1 MMQITKISKIT
12 FFNEF
17 GQIVLI
23 LLLVITVSLGI
34 GLAVIQRS
42 LTDIS
47 TASNVELSSRAFSAA
62 EAGIERALNGN
73 TSGITVGETGNNS
86 SATLA
91 DSGLLPAANQAL
103 EYPPLSKEDTAQF
116 WLANLDNLND
126 YYTQSSL
133 DIYWGAQNIADLNDR
148 PALALTL
155 IYFSG
160 GKYQS
165 KKYFFDPNSTRIS
178 SNGFRTPNSCSNT
191 LTAITT
197 SYGANRSFYCT
208 TKLSSLPSGLKLL
221 RARFLYSSTPQQL
234 AVKPAGTCTNGCSL
248 PPQARVFTST
258 GLAGS
263 TQRVLQLFKLD
274 KTVPPFFDYAV
285 FAAGDINK

>member
-1 MMQITKISKIT
+1 MSK
-12 FFNEF
+12 FLNAS

-73 TSGITVGETGNNS
+73 TSGVTVGETGNSS
-86 SATLA
+86 SATLT
-91 DSGLLPAANQAL
+91 DSGLLPSANQAL

-116 WLANLDNLND
+116 WLADPNTLND
-126 YYTQSSL
+126 YYTQNTL
-133 DIYWGAQNIADLNDR
+133 DIYWGTQNIADPNDR
-148 PALALTL
+148 PALSLTL

-178 SNGFRTPNSCSNT
+178 TNGFKAPDNCSNV

-197 SYGANRSFYCT
+197 SYGSNRSFYCT
-208 TKLSSLPSGLKLL
+208 SKISNLPSGLKLL
-221 RARFLYSSTPQQL
+221 RARFLYNTTPQAL
-234 AVKPAGTCTNGCSL
+234 VVKPTGSCNNGCSL
-248 PPQARVFTST
+248 PPQARLFTSV
-258 GLAGS
+258 GIAGS

-274 KTVPPFFDYAV
+274 KTVPPFFDYAI
-285 FAAGDINK
+285 FTAGDLTK

>member
-1 MMQITKISKIT
+1 MTKLKENRILLVQT
-12 FFNEF
+12 

-42 LTDIS
+42 LSDIS
-47 TASNVELSSRAFSAA
+47 TSSNVELSSRAFSAA

-73 TSGITVGETGNNS
+73 TSGVTEGETGNNS
-86 SATLA
+86 SATLQ
-91 DSGLLPAANQAL
+91 DSGLLPVAHQAL

-116 WLANLDNLND
+116 WLSDPTTLND
-126 YYTQSSL
+126 YYSQNTL
-133 DIYWGAQNIADLNDR
+133 DIYWGAQNIADPNDR

-155 IYFSG
+155 VYLSS

-165 KKYFFDPNSTRIS
+165 KKYFFDPNSTRAS
-178 SNGFRTPNSCSNT
+178 SNGFTTPASCNDN
-191 LTAITT
+191 LGAIST
-197 SYGANRSFYCT
+197 SYGSNRRFYCT
-208 TKLSSLPSGLKLL
+208 TSLVLPSANGLKLL
-221 RARFLYSSTPQQL
+221 RARFLYNTTPQPL
-234 AVKPAGTCTNGCSL
+234 AVKPVGNCNNSCSL
-248 PPQARVFTST
+248 PSQARLFTSI
-258 GLAGS
+258 GIAGN